1 MCKTSYITSSGRKV
15 LEYDPPDIIVLNLPF
30 ILTGSKKLTRNMPY
44 MLLEG
49 KPKAIR
55 LLDFRDADG
64 IVYLD
69 VKELL
74 SGSTYTMSWNM
85 EFDTGYWIW
94 SLADFETLTNLP

>member
-1 MCKTSYITSSGRKV
+1 MNSKSYTNSSGRKV
-15 LEYDPPDIIVLNLPF
+15 LEYVTPNTIVLDLPF
-30 ILTGSKKLTRNMPY
+30 ILTGSKNLTRNMPY

-55 LLDFRDADG
+55 LLDFCDTDG

-69 VKELL
+69 VQELL

-85 EFDTGYWIW
+85 EFDSGYWIW
-94 SLADFETLTNLP
+94 SMADFETLTDW